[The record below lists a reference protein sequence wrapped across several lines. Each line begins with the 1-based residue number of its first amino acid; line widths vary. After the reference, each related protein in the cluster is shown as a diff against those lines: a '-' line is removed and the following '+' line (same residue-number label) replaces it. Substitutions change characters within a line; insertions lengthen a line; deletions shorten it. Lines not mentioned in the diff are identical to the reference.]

1 MANRSF
7 NVNSGIDADSS
18 IKGKPEDKNS
28 PWPNGMDIGQWLQI
42 EGRKKLEESMA
53 KLKLDPGKI

>member
-1 MANRSF
+1 M
-7 NVNSGIDADSS
+7 
-18 IKGKPEDKNS
+18 KGKPEDKKS

-42 EGRKKLEESMA
+42 EGRKKLEESMT